1 MPSQTGAGNTQKRHR
16 EDPPL
21 LPPRLTV
28 YDPDWHEKI
37 ETARRAHD
45 DARKAREGKPATFS
59 TYLTVSQTSLHR

>member
-21 LPPRLTV
+21 SPPSPTA
-28 YDPDWHEKI
+28 YDTDWREKI
-37 ETARRAHD
+37 ETARRAHS

-59 TYLTVSQTSLHR
+59 TQLTVSQTPSHR